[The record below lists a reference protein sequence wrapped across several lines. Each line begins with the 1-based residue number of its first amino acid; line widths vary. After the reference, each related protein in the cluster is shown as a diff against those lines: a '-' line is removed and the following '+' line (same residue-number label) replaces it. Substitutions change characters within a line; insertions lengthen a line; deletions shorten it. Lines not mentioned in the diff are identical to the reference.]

1 MEGFQ
6 YLLEILQKVQIGR
19 VLCRFKKII
28 SMKSDPAI
36 SLIFYIQSD
45 SCNSVFHAKIIFTWL
60 PYYIAPILSEHHPF
74 PSRHPHTTDRALMF
88 AFFPKPFED
97 YKKEFIAHNDFPL
110 RHDLDVNKKQNENSL
125 RILTL
130 QKKRS
135 FSLRISLVNVTKY
148 AGNCRFGHIYCRNP

>member
-1 MEGFQ
+1 M
-6 YLLEILQKVQIGR
+6 
-19 VLCRFKKII
+19 LCRFKKII

-36 SLIFYIQSD
+36 SLILYIQSD
-45 SCNSVFHAKIIFTWL
+45 CCNSVFHAKIIFTWL

-97 YKKEFIAHNDFPL
+97 YKNKVIAHNDFPL
-110 RHDLDVNKKQNENSL
+110 CHDLHVNKKQNENSL

-130 QKKRS
+130 KKMKLFIKDFFSKCDQTCRKLQIWSHLLQK
-135 FSLRISLVNVTKY
+135 SLM
-148 AGNCRFGHIYCRNP
+148 